1 MQLKWKQS
9 SPYLYGHKMIKD
21 MKLHHTYSEKDIS
34 LTLIKK
40 KIIINS
46 SPQEMLQFYSSGSDC

>member
-1 MQLKWKQS
+1 
-9 SPYLYGHKMIKD
+9 MIKD